1 MRIMRGI
8 YNKAVRQKL
17 VEQSH
22 PFTEV
27 YTGIDRTRKRAVSES
42 VISQLYKLNLTE
54 GTPLALARDI
64 FIFSYCTREMAFVDI
79 AYLKKENIQN
89 GMICY
94 ARRKTGQLLGVRI

>member
-1 MRIMRGI
+1 MRAV

-42 VISQLYKLNLTE
+42 AISQLYKLHLAE
-54 GTPLALARDI
+54 GTPLALR
-64 FIFSYCTREMAFVDI
+64 SEERRVG
-79 AYLKKENIQN
+79 KE
-89 GMICY
+89 CRSRWSPY
-94 ARRKTGQLLGVRI
+94 H